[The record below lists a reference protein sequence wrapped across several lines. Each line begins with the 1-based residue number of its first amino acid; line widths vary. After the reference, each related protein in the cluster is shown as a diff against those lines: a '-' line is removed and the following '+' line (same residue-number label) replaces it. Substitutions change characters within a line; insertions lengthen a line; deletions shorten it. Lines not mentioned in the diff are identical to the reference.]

1 MDNGYKPHSL
11 EWTDEKVARFWNFRN
26 NYRLYDET
34 WFTEQVGDAVLKF
47 VNKQSAIKGKVLDY
61 GTGKGF
67 LVQHLLNLYPAVEVY
82 ACDFTDSVAAGTGE
96 KFKDRP
102 QFKGCTHITQL
113 PSAYADNFFDV
124 VFLIE
129 TIEHLT
135 DKYLQGTLQELH
147 RVLKPGGTIVIT
159 TPNDEVLEKG
169 FVHCADCG
177 ASFHHMQH
185 IRSWNE
191 HSLSALTA
199 DFNFS
204 KVYCKGMNLKWY
216 GRNGFFQYAMDRLK
230 KLVSKPNVE
239 HLVYIGKKK

>member
-1 MDNGYKPHSL
+1 MNNDYNPHLL
-11 EWTDEKVARFWNFRN
+11 EWTDDKVARFWNFRN
-26 NYRLYDET
+26 NYKFFDET

-47 VNKQSAIKGKVLDY
+47 VNKNSSIKGKVLDY

-67 LVQHLLNLYPAVEVY
+67 LVQHLLNGYPAIEVY
-82 ACDFTDSVAAGTGE
+82 ACDFTDSVAAGTDE
-96 KFKDRP
+96 KFKKQD
-102 QFKGCTHITQL
+102 QFKGCMHITQL
-113 PSAYADNFFDV
+113 PSGYDSNYFDL

-135 DKYLQGTLQELH
+135 DKYLHSTLQEIY

-159 TPNDEVLEKG
+159 TPNDEVLERK

-191 HSLSALTA
+191 LSLSALAETY
-199 DFNFS
+199 NFS
-204 KVYCKGMNLKWY
+204 NVYCKGMNLKWY
-216 GRNGFFQYAMDRLK
+216 GKSGFFQYAMDTVK
-230 KLVSKPNVE
+230 KIVSKPNVE